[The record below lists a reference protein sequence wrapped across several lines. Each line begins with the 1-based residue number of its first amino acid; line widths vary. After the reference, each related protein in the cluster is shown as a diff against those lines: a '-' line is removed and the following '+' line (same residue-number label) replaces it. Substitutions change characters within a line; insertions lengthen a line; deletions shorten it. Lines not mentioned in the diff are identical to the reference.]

1 MRILLIDDSREIR
14 QLLARLLI
22 RAGHEI
28 VGQAADGRTG
38 VEMVL
43 AQGPDLVITD
53 WRMPVMDGLEVTRR
67 IQAALP
73 GVAIVA
79 FCSTSAPMVH
89 DAFLQA
95 GTDRCIDKRDI
106 QALLAAV
113 RALEHASADGE

>member
-1 MRILLIDDSREIR
+1 VRILLIDDSREIR
-14 QLLARLLI
+14 QLVAELLT

-38 VEMVL
+38 LEMAL

-67 IQAALP
+67 IRAASPSL
-73 GVAIVA
+73 AILA
-79 FCSTSAPMVH
+79 FCSTSAAMVH

-113 RALEHASADGE
+113 RGVEHARPDGE

>member
-1 MRILLIDDSREIR
+1 VRILLIDDSREIR
-14 QLLARLLI
+14 QLVAELLI

-38 VEMVL
+38 LEMAL

-67 IQAALP
+67 IRAASPSL
-73 GVAIVA
+73 AILA
-79 FCSTSAPMVH
+79 FCSTSAAMVH

-113 RALEHASADGE
+113 RGVEHARPDGE